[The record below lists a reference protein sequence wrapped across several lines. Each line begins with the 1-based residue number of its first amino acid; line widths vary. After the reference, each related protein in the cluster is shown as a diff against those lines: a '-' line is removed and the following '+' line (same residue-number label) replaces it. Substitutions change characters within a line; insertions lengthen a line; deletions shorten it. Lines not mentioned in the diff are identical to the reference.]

1 MDTQDRKTLA
11 VVSAAHT
18 LVHLIEGALPPL
30 IPLLLGVFGTDYF
43 HLGMVM
49 SVFSYTFGLGAFPS
63 GALAD
68 RVGPTR
74 LLVLYL
80 FGAGILCVSVLF
92 VQKLLPFAILMGFL
106 GILGSFYHPA
116 ANTII
121 SLGIKE
127 RGKAFGIN
135 GIAGSLGTSA
145 VPFVAAFLGSRWG
158 WKSPYVLFGLGVL
171 IIGFFALSLPS
182 YRMEPVERKKGS
194 NEGSEGGGLD
204 KETAKPED
212 GPTRGETA
220 QEGIRKEGSSKDGTS
235 QDTAPQ
241 KGLITVTLVL
251 FYLSC
256 ALAGM
261 GNRGVLTFLPTYLG
275 KEFSQFL
282 KGLDTVRV
290 GGIFATVTLIAGA
303 AGQYIAGA
311 LVDRYRPQKLYILT
325 LLISAFSILLMAFT
339 RGVFLFLGAVG
350 FGFFSFAL
358 QPMQNTIV
366 ARILPRHRQGVGY
379 GFMFFMTFG
388 IGSVAAAFS
397 GWLADRFGLS
407 SVFWAMG
414 VCYIA
419 AMFTMY
425 GAELQSGKPKG

>member
-1 MDTQDRKTLA
+1 MSSRAKLGTMPVMDTQDRKTLG

-43 HLGMVM
+43 HLGLVM

-63 GALAD
+63 GALVD

-80 FGAGILCVSVLF
+80 FGAGILCISVLF

-135 GIAGSLGTSA
+135 GIAGSLGTSL
-145 VPFVAAFLGSRWG
+145 VPFVAAFLGARWG
-158 WKSPYVLFGLGVL
+158 WKSPYVLFGVGVL
-171 IIGFFALSLPS
+171 IVGFFSLSLPS
-182 YRMEPVERKKGS
+182 YRMQ
-194 NEGSEGGGLD
+194 SEGQ
-204 KETAKPED
+204 KESNPS
-212 GPTRGETA
+212 
-220 QEGIRKEGSSKDGTS
+220 KEGTDRGTN
-235 QDTAPQ
+235 P
-241 KGLITVTLVL
+241 LIGRALVL

-256 ALAGM
+256 AIAGM
-261 GNRGVLTFLPTYLG
+261 GNRGVLTFLPSYLG
-275 KEFSQFL
+275 SKFTLTSL
-282 KGLDTVRV
+282 GLDSVRV
-290 GGIFATVTLIAGA
+290 GGVFATLTLIAGA

-311 LVDRYRPQKLYILT
+311 LVDRYRPQRLYLFT
-325 LLISAFSILLMAFT
+325 LLISASSILLMAFT
-339 RGVFLFLGAVG
+339 GGLPLFVGAVG
-350 FGFFSFAL
+350 FGFFSFAV

-366 ARILPRHRQGVGY
+366 AKLLPKHRQGIGY

-407 SVFWAMG
+407 RVFLAMG
-414 VCYIA
+414 LCYVA
-419 AMFTMY
+419 SMCTMY
-425 GAELQSGKPKG
+425 GAEWKGRKQGE

>member
-1 MDTQDRKTLA
+1 
-11 VVSAAHT
+11 
-18 LVHLIEGALPPL
+18 
-30 IPLLLGVFGTDYF
+30 
-43 HLGMVM
+43 MVM

-80 FGAGILCVSVLF
+80 FGAGILCISVLF
-92 VQKLLPFAILMGFL
+92 VRKLFPFAILMGFL

-127 RGKAFGIN
+127 RGKAFGVN
-135 GIAGSLGTSA
+135 GIAGSLGTST
-145 VPFVAAFLGSRWG
+145 VPFVAAFLGARWG
-158 WKSPYVLFGLGVL
+158 WKSPYILFGIGVL
-171 IIGFFALSLPS
+171 IVGFFALSLPS
-182 YRMEPVERKKGS
+182 YRMEPIERKEPKDPNEDQGAIPSTETLSSQRKGII
-194 NEGSEGGGLD
+194 
-204 KETAKPED
+204 T
-212 GPTRGETA
+212 
-220 QEGIRKEGSSKDGTS
+220 TS
-235 QDTAPQ
+235 
-241 KGLITVTLVL
+241 LVL

-256 ALAGM
+256 ALGGM

-275 KEFSQFL
+275 REFSQVL
-282 KGLDTVRV
+282 KGLDPVRV

-311 LVDRYRPQKLYILT
+311 LVDRYRPQQLYIIT
-325 LLISAFSILLMAFT
+325 LLISAASILLMAFT
-339 RGVFLFLGAVG
+339 RGIPLLLGAVG
-350 FGFFSFAL
+350 FGFFSFAI

-366 ARILPRHRQGVGY
+366 ARILPKRRQGVGY

-414 VCYIA
+414 LCYVA

-425 GAELQSGKPKG
+425 GAELQARKPQG

>member
-1 MDTQDRKTLA
+1 MPVMDTQDRKTLG

-63 GALAD
+63 GALVD

-80 FGAGILCVSVLF
+80 FGAGILCLSVLF
-92 VQKLLPFAILMGFL
+92 VQKLLPFAILLGFL

-135 GIAGSLGTSA
+135 GIAGSLGTSL
-145 VPFVAAFLGSRWG
+145 VPFVAAFLGARWG
-158 WKSPYVLFGLGVL
+158 WKSPYVLFGIGVL
-171 IIGFFALSLPS
+171 IVGFFALSLPS
-182 YRMEPVERKKGS
+182 YRMQPADRKADS
-194 NEGSEGGGLD
+194 D
-204 KETAKPED
+204 
-212 GPTRGETA
+212 
-220 QEGIRKEGSSKDGTS
+220 DGT
-235 QDTAPQ
+235 AR
-241 KGLITVTLVL
+241 GANRIITKALVL

-256 ALAGM
+256 GLAGM
-261 GNRGVLTFLPTYLG
+261 GNRGVLTFLPSYLG
-275 KEFSQFL
+275 SKFTLTSL
-282 KGLDTVRV
+282 GLDSVRV
-290 GGIFATVTLIAGA
+290 GGIFATLTLIAGA

-311 LVDRYRPQKLYILT
+311 LVDRYRPQRLYIVT
-325 LLISAFSILLMAFT
+325 LLISSASILLMSFT
-339 RGVFLFLGAVG
+339 GGLPLFLGAVG
-350 FGFFSFAL
+350 FGFFSFAV
-358 QPMQNTIV
+358 QPMQNTIG
-366 ARILPRHRQGVGY
+366 AKLLPKHRQGIGY

-407 SVFWAMG
+407 SVFLAMG
-414 VCYIA
+414 LCYVA
-419 AMFTMY
+419 SMGTMY
-425 GAELQSGKPKG
+425 GAEWKVRRQEGSR

>member
-1 MDTQDRKTLA
+1 MSSRGKLGTMPVMDTQDRKTLG

-43 HLGMVM
+43 HLGLVM

-63 GALAD
+63 GALVD

-80 FGAGILCVSVLF
+80 FGAGVLCLSVLL
-92 VQKLLPFAILMGFL
+92 VQKLLPFAVLMGFL

-135 GIAGSLGTSA
+135 GIAGSLGTSL
-145 VPFVAAFLGSRWG
+145 VPFVAAFLGARWG
-158 WKSPYVLFGLGVL
+158 WKSPYVLFGMGVL
-171 IIGFFALSLPS
+171 IVGFFALSLPS
-182 YRMEPVERKKGS
+182 YRMQSAGQ
-194 NEGSEGGGLD
+194 
-204 KETAKPED
+204 KESTL
-212 GPTRGETA
+212 
-220 QEGIRKEGSSKDGTS
+220 SKDGT
-235 QDTAPQ
+235 D
-241 KGLITVTLVL
+241 KGASRIIGRALVL

-256 ALAGM
+256 AIAGM
-261 GNRGVLTFLPTYLG
+261 GNRGVLTFLPSYLG
-275 KEFSQFL
+275 SKFTLTSL
-282 KGLDTVRV
+282 GLDSVRV
-290 GGIFATVTLIAGA
+290 GGVFATLTLIAGA
-303 AGQYIAGA
+303 AGQYIAGT
-311 LVDRYRPQKLYILT
+311 LVDRYRPQRLYIVT
-325 LLISAFSILLMAFT
+325 LLISATSILLMAFT
-339 RGVFLFLGAVG
+339 SGLFLFLGAVG
-350 FGFFSFAL
+350 FGFFSFAV

-366 ARILPRHRQGVGY
+366 AKLLPKHRQGIGY

-407 SVFWAMG
+407 SVFLAMG
-414 VCYIA
+414 LCYVA
-419 AMFTMY
+419 SMCTMY
-425 GAELQSGKPKG
+425 GAEWKGQRQEGLR